1 MKHLW
6 KKAAVGALAAV
17 VIAGL
22 AGCSA
27 EAKRKQ
33 HLERAEAY
41 YAKGEFQKAEIE
53 YLSAARG
60 SKQLDPKI
68 VTRLGTIYQAQG
80 RSAEAQ
86 AVLTQAKQMN
96 PEDLEG
102 RFLLGTALL
111 SLNRQKEARD
121 EALFILGK
129 RPGDERAALLLAD
142 ASTSPE
148 SLLAAHEK
156 LAAMISG
163 GQDSWA
169 AHVAQGQLFL
179 REKKLPEALA
189 EVDAAA
195 KLNAKAP
202 ELNVL
207 RAELAML
214 QNQPGAAEAF
224 LKAAQGDSSA
234 HSPHKINL
242 ARLMM
247 EEKNLPAAK
256 KLLEELLK
264 ETPDYVPAW
273 ALRGQ
278 LALAEGDFKECDRV
292 VEAVLSWDP
301 RHYDIRLLR
310 ARVMVMRQQID
321 QALLEFAQIDSL
333 YPNAPEIKYETAVA
347 HVMHGAVDEALKRL
361 DEALRVNPG
370 YAPAMLLRAELKL
383 RGGSV
388 GEAMIALLPYVK
400 AYTND
405 LRARMDLAQA
415 YGLLGQLDQALE
427 LYREMAAQ
435 APEQPEF
442 PARAGFILA
451 RQGKLEEA
459 RASFEAALKVWPMH
473 LNAAEQLRCNGDTFN
488 AASYDARAS
497 SSFPWRAR
505 MKPARAGNSGCS
517 GACAA
522 ISRYSSSA

>member
-6 KKAAVGALAAV
+6 KKAALGALAAV

-22 AGCSA
+22 AGCTA

-129 RPGDERAALLLAD
+129 HPGDERAALLLAD
-142 ASTSPE
+142 ASASPE

-264 ETPDYVPAW
+264 ET
-273 ALRGQ
+273 
-278 LALAEGDFKECDRV
+278 DRKSV
-292 VEAVLSWDP
+292 V
-301 RHYDIRLLR
+301 
-310 ARVMVMRQQID
+310 
-321 QALLEFAQIDSL
+321 
-333 YPNAPEIKYETAVA
+333 
-347 HVMHGAVDEALKRL
+347 
-361 DEALRVNPG
+361 
-370 YAPAMLLRAELKL
+370 
-383 RGGSV
+383 
-388 GEAMIALLPYVK
+388 
-400 AYTND
+400 
-405 LRARMDLAQA
+405 
-415 YGLLGQLDQALE
+415 
-427 LYREMAAQ
+427 
-435 APEQPEF
+435 
-442 PARAGFILA
+442 
-451 RQGKLEEA
+451 
-459 RASFEAALKVWPMH
+459 
-473 LNAAEQLRCNGDTFN
+473 
-488 AASYDARAS
+488 
-497 SSFPWRAR
+497 
-505 MKPARAGNSGCS
+505 
-517 GACAA
+517 
-522 ISRYSSSA
+522 